1 VILSAWLSFKS
12 CDHSP
17 FQELSQYALAEASEA
32 VFTFLPHTKNQEGD
46 NRQLWTL
53 FLGSNRIGDL
63 FFDYHGKKYR
73 AFGDVIY
80 YCDFVRYTC
89 QQG

>member
-17 FQELSQYALAEASEA
+17 LQELSQYALAEASEA
-32 VFTFLPHTKNQEGD
+32 VFTFLPHNKNQEGD
-46 NRQLWTL
+46 NRQLWAL

-63 FFDYHGKKYR
+63 FSTTMAKNIVLLGTSSII
-73 AFGDVIY
+73 VIL
-80 YCDFVRYTC
+80 
-89 QQG
+89 